1 MAIIKQAK
9 QITVAVNNA
18 YNLKVGGKMEK
29 IANKINVEAIS
40 SDLTL
45 TSNKKIVSNGNKR

>member
-1 MAIIKQAK
+1 MAIIKQAQ

>member
-1 MAIIKQAK
+1 MALVKQAK
-9 QITVAVNNA
+9 QVTITVNNA

-40 SDLTL
+40 SALTL

>member
-9 QITVAVNNA
+9 QITVTVNNA
-18 YNLKVGGKMEK
+18 YNLKIGGKMEK